1 MKMKA
6 VFFEGPE
13 RLVLEEV
20 EVPRCEEDGILVR
33 VEACG
38 ICGSDIRNY
47 HSGLKDNVT
56 HQIMGH
62 EIAGIVVE
70 VGKRVNKFKEGDRI
84 AIAPDVSCGECF
96 YCKRGWVN
104 LCINHKMI
112 GTHFPGGFAQYIYLS
127 NEILSR
133 GIVNFIPKDVSF
145 ESATISEP
153 ASSVI
158 ACQERNNIT
167 LGDTVVIIGDGPIGC
182 LHLEVARARGAEK
195 IIMVGLKRL
204 GMAKSFNPDYL
215 IDASSQDPVK
225 EVLKITDGLGADVV
239 IVANPVK
246 ETQEQGIEMVRKRGK
261 IILFGGVSRSDPMTL
276 LNSNLIHYNELDVVG
291 SFSYTPI
298 SHEMAL
304 KLISQGKINA
314 ERYITKI
321 VPLERIVEGFTLAE
335 QGKAMKVIVKPW
347 D

>member
-6 VFFEGPE
+6 VFFEGSE
-13 RLVLEEV
+13 RLVLKEV
-20 EVPRCEEDGILVR
+20 EVPRCEEDGILVK

-56 HQIMGH
+56 YQIMGH
-62 EIAGIVVE
+62 EIAGTVVE
-70 VGKRVNKFKEGDRI
+70 VGKRVDKFKEGDRI

-158 ACQERNNIT
+158 ACQERNNVT

-204 GMAKSFNPDYL
+204 EMAKSFNPDYL
-215 IDASSQDPVK
+215 IDASSQDPVR
-225 EVLKITDGLGADVV
+225 EVLEITNGLGADVV

-261 IILFGGVSRSDPMTL
+261 VIIFGGVSRSDPMTL

-314 ERYITKI
+314 EKYITKI
-321 VPLERIVEGFTLAE
+321 VPLEKIVEGFTLAE
-335 QGKAMKVIVKPW
+335 QGRAMKVIVKPW